1 MIDGLLLCPDKE
13 RRGPVAKAFA
23 VLNQVKAAVFV
34 LPDCLSDQCRG
45 LNHKTSSS
53 MASPSMANPTMAIP
67 SMTSMAS
74 PSMANPTMASPSMAS
89 PTMANPTMT
98 VSGDIMSK
106 AVIGMARKIWSNN
119 GVVRRNIVRNAM
131 PNMTVVMVSR
141 NAHVQLA
148 CSYNIQLLQEGHMAI
163 HGWTALRA
171 QRPSAAYAPQDSGHR
186 LQDRGQEIQDVR
198 HGQKQCGTKAGLD
211 RQAQ

>member
-74 PSMANPTMASPSMAS
+74 PSMAS

-98 VSGDIMSK
+98 ISGDIMSK

-171 QRPSAAYAPQDSGHR
+171 QQPSAAYDPQDSGHR

-198 HGQKQCGTKAGLD
+198 HVQKQCGTKAGLD